1 MVPKKDLFTIILCML
16 LTATFTARANAPSLL
31 TNFTYNTTCLG
42 DDVEFIITDPLNG
55 IDSVKWYFVSPPMLP
70 EDSSDLITGATH
82 RYNTPG
88 TYTVTLKVYRN
99 GVEDITTV
107 PITIVARR
115 GVDLGPVNLTICETT
130 PYELSVPP
138 DPAAAITWYVF
149 DFDEEDTIPGTD
161 RLSISAQGTYTVAYN
176 GCRELDFIN
185 VFRSPVPAIDLGIDR
200 TLCSD
205 ELFTLD
211 ATAQNATYVWSTG
224 ETTPTIVPPP
234 NASGNYQVTVNVAG
248 CGTYTDD
255 INITFNGP
263 AYPFSLGRDTLL
275 CYGETIT
282 LDAFRPE
289 ATAYDWNTGSAN
301 PQITVRNGGD
311 YSVFVTINNICQV
324 LDTME
329 VRYSRLR
336 QFSLGNDT
344 IACYGNFLVLN
355 ADHGTGNY
363 LWQDG
368 SDQATY
374 HVDSSGYY
382 YVRVQIGRCVESDT
396 IRVDFQDSLRVTLG
410 EDSVLC
416 MGETLRLLPRGAG
429 NNFKWQ
435 DSTSTSSF
443 LVTQPGI
450 YAIVAQN
457 VCNRATDSVNIYY
470 QDCDCTLFFP
480 TAFTPN
486 GDGRNDYFR
495 PVYRCQLGQ
504 YKLSIYNRWGEFIF
518 HTTDPRVG
526 WNGLYNGSTAAMGT
540 YVWVVEYIDELNLKK
555 YNKTGTITLI
565 R

>member
-1 MVPKKDLFTIILCML
+1 MVPKKNL
-16 LTATFTARANAPSLL
+16 LAIFLTVLLAASFTARAGAPSLL

-42 DDVEFIITDPLNG
+42 EEVEFVITDPVND
-55 IDSVKWYFVSPPMLP
+55 IDSVKWYFVSPPVLP
-70 EDSSDLITGATH
+70 EDSSNLITGATY

-107 PITIVARR
+107 PITIVTRR
-115 GVDLGPVNLTICETT
+115 GVDLGPVNLTICENATHD
-130 PYELSVPP
+130 LVVPF
-138 DPAAAITWYVF
+138 DPAATYTWF
-149 DFDEEDTIPGTD
+149 FAEDTVVGTNVHTVSEPGT
-161 RLSISAQGTYTVAYN
+161 YYVAYN
-176 GCRELDFIN
+176 GCRELDSIN
-185 VFRSPVPAIDLGIDR
+185 IFHSPIPTIDLGPDR
-200 TLCSD
+200 TLCTD
-205 ELFTLD
+205 ELLTLD
-211 ATAQNATYVWSTG
+211 ATAQNATYLWSTG
-224 ETTPTIVPPP
+224 ETSPTIV
-234 NASGNYQVTVNVAG
+234 ASGVTQTYSVSVDVAG

-255 INITFNGP
+255 VTITFQGTP
-263 AYPFSLGRDTLL
+263 YPFSLGPDTLL
-275 CYGETIT
+275 CPGESVII
-282 LDAFRPE
+282 DAFRPE
-289 ATAYDWNTGSAN
+289 ATRYVWNTGSGN
-301 PQITVRNGGD
+301 PQINVNRSGE
-311 YSVFVTINNICQV
+311 YSVFVTINGFCDV
-324 LDTME
+324 VDTME

-336 QFSLGNDT
+336 PFSLGNDT
-344 IACYGNFLVLN
+344 TLCYGDFLVLS

-382 YVRVQIGRCVESDT
+382 YVRVQIGRCVEMDT

-416 MGETLRLLPRGAG
+416 MGETLQLLPKGAG
-429 NNFKWQ
+429 MNYKWQ
-435 DSTSTSSF
+435 DSTSVPTF

-450 YAIVAQN
+450 YAVVAQN
-457 VCNRATDSVNIYY
+457 VCNRAVDSVQIYY

-480 TAFTPN
+480 TGFTPN

-495 PVYRCQLGQ
+495 PVFRCQVGQ

-518 HTTDPRVG
+518 HTTDPRAG
-526 WNGLYNGSTAAMGT
+526 WNGLYNGNPAPIST
-540 YVWVVEYIDELNLKK
+540 YVWTVEYIDELNLKK